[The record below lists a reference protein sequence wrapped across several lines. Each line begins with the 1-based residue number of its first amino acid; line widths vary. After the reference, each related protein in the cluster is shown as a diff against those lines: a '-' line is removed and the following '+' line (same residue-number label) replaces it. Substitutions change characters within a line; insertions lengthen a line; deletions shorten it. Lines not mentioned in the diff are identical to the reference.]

1 MRIKEVCKG
10 TGLTDKAIR
19 FYINNHLIRPD
30 YTENYSG
37 RKNYDFKES
46 DVDALKK
53 IAILR
58 RYNFSVND
66 IKEMLDDN
74 RSIPAVLEKHLEKT
88 KHSVEESSMILTNL
102 NNAHDSSISCV
113 EELCDI
119 LSENLEPNNFD
130 ILHYIHSIW
139 EKVKGK
145 IPLLIVICAVGF
157 LVAILLLIVVTVMLS
172 KLFLL
177 LD

>member
-1 MRIKEVCKG
+1 MRIKEVCKE

-19 FYINNHLIRPD
+19 FYINNHLISPN

-37 RKNYDFKES
+37 RKNYDFNES

-58 RYNFSVND
+58 RYNFSVHD
-66 IKEMLDDN
+66 IKEMFDHN
-74 RSIPAVLEKHLEKT
+74 QSISVVLEKHLNKT
-88 KHSVEESSMILTNL
+88 KQSVEESSMILTNL
-102 NNAHDSSISCV
+102 NNAYNSSISCV
-113 EELCDI
+113 DELCDI

-130 ILHYIHSIW
+130 IMNYIHSIW
-139 EKVKGK
+139 DKLKRK
-145 IPLLIVICAVGF
+145 IPLLIVICCVGF
-157 LVAILLLIVVTVMLS
+157 LVAIILLIVITVMLS

-177 LD
+177 LG